1 MTAATITDP
10 DQLAEL
16 LQLDPKLVSASVD
29 PADGSP
35 EARDQAAALTER
47 LFPIAGVGGQD
58 PFAGLDL
65 AGRSRD
71 RDREHVAEAWRRL
84 GRHPIIEPEVAELV
98 ARGIAP
104 VAGGPTGVSGLAF
117 QHNLPEPGTFVENS
131 DAFFA
136 STERNDYPL
145 RQVAFPGLGAAGVD
159 VALPQVGVLAGIRVT
174 FKGSLVVSGAG
185 TVTALY
191 RWPWNGPVSRM
202 ALNVN
207 GQTGILAASG
217 TDYRV
222 RRNRV
227 YRHPREEVS
236 SAPATDTA
244 SGNPNPG
251 VIANGTYPITLV
263 YDVPITHDDYNLI
276 GALYA
281 QSDANQFFLRID
293 PAATSE
299 VLTAAGGSTA
309 TLTGNY
315 FVELTFFDIPSG
327 DSSQGRQV
335 LLPNMSWLHGFL
347 GFDQP
352 YSANGDVEVALIRT
366 SGQLLATYV
375 YLDNGGAA
383 QIDPLAWDAVRVEYG
398 ANRRS
403 REFRPVEQ
411 LIEKN
416 VHDYNGRLKPGYVIF
431 DNEVDNPVRDLVYPR
446 GVTGLKIV
454 ATVPSTTTINANAR
468 AHAVEETMYP
478 AR

>member
-1 MTAATITDP
+1 VTAALIDH
-10 DQLAEL
+10 AEL
-16 LQLDPKLVSASVD
+16 ELAP
-29 PADGSP
+29 
-35 EARDQAAALTER
+35 R
-47 LFPIAGVGGQD
+47 LVGGQID
-58 PFAGLDL
+58 APDDSPEGRAWAREMTARLFDGGDLYAGLDL
-65 AGRSRD
+65 ATVAGRR
-71 RDREHVAEAWRRL
+71 EAWRRH
-84 GRHPIIEPEVAELV
+84 GHNPDEPATARLV
-98 ARGIAP
+98 ARGALP
-104 VAGGPTGVSGLAF
+104 VGGGMPTGTTGLAF
-117 QHNLPEPGTFVENS
+117 QHNLPEPGTFIENS

-145 RQVAFPGLGAAGVD
+145 RQTAFPGLGAQGVD
-159 VALPQVGVLAGIRVT
+159 ITLPQVGVLAGIRVT
-174 FKGSLVVSGAG
+174 FKGSLVVGGTGA
-185 TVTALY
+185 VTALY

-207 GQTGILAASG
+207 GQTGILAAEG
-217 TDYRV
+217 LDYRA

-236 SAPATDTA
+236 AAPATEGI

-251 VIANGTYPITLV
+251 TIANGTYPVTLV

-293 PAATSE
+293 PAAVAE
-299 VLTAAGGSTA
+299 VFTVAAGGTVN
-309 TLTGNY
+309 LTGNY
-315 FVELTFFDIPSG
+315 HVELTFFDIPAG

-335 LLPNMSWLHGFL
+335 ILPNMSWLHGLL
-347 GFDQP
+347 GFNQP
-352 YSANGDVEVALIRT
+352 FANAGEVEVALIRT
-366 SGQLLATYV
+366 SGQLLATYL
-375 YLDNGGAA
+375 YMDNGGAA
-383 QIDPLAWDAVRVEYG
+383 QIDPLVWDSVRVEYG

-403 REFRPVEQ
+403 REFRPMEQ

-416 VHDYNGRLKPGYVIF
+416 VHDYNGRLKPGYVLF

-454 ATVPSTTTINANAR
+454 ATIATGTTINANAR

>member
-1 MTAATITDP
+1 MAPATLTEP

-16 LQLDPKLVSASVD
+16 LELNPRLVSASVD
-29 PADGSP
+29 PADDS
-35 EARDQAAALTER
+35 AAARAEAAVLTER

-65 AGRSRD
+65 AKPSRE
-71 RDREHVAEAWRRL
+71 RDQAHVAEAWARL
-84 GRHPIIEPEVAELV
+84 GYHPVLDPQVAELV
-98 ARGIAP
+98 AKGIVP
-104 VAGGPTGVSGLAF
+104 VAGGPTGVSGMAF
-117 QHNLPEPGTFVENS
+117 QHNLPEPGTFIENS

-145 RQVAFPGLGAAGVD
+145 RQVAFPGLGAQGVD
-159 VALPQVGVLAGIRVT
+159 VPLPQVGVLAGIRVT
-174 FKGSLVVSGAG
+174 CKLSLVVSGAG
-185 TVTALY
+185 TVTSLY

-207 GQTGILAASG
+207 GQTGILAAQG
-217 TDYRV
+217 MDYRV

-236 SAPATDTA
+236 SAPATDAT

-251 VIANGTYPITLV
+251 VIANGTYAVTLV

-293 PAATSE
+293 PAATAE
-299 VLTAAGGSTA
+299 VFTLAGGSTA
-309 TLTGNY
+309 TLSGNY
-315 FVELTFFDIPSG
+315 HVELTFFDIPSG

-335 LLPNMSWLHGFL
+335 ILPNMSWLHGLL

-352 YSANGDVEVALIRT
+352 YAASGEVEVALIRT
-366 SGQLLATYV
+366 SGQLLATYI

-403 REFRPVEQ
+403 REFRPMEQ

-446 GVTGLKIV
+446 GVTGLKVV
-454 ATVPSTTTINANAR
+454 ATVPAATVINANAR